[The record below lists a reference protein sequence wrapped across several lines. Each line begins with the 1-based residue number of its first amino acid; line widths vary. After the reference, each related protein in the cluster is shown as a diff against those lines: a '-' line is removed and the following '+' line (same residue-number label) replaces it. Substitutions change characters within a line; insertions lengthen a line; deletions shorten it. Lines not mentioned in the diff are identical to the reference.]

1 MFLFREVSNMGVY
14 RYKVEILKPFS
25 IYRVGQI
32 VEMTE
37 RDGGN
42 IVPLLVSKGY
52 IRIIER
58 EYIPTQTSIER
69 WL

>member
-1 MFLFREVSNMGVY
+1 MGVY